1 MVKSLLG
8 GKASSEDVFFSN
20 EDDLMN
26 AIGVK
31 TNSKAAKVEEK
42 VPVEEKKV
50 ESKLPMNAKEKL
62 AK

>member
-1 MVKSLLG
+1 LDDVLAGAQAFNESGMVKSLLG

-31 TNSKAAKVEEK
+31 TNAKATKVE
-42 VPVEEKKV
+42 
-50 ESKLPMNAKEKL
+50 
-62 AK
+62 